1 MRELSALIRNRE
13 FGRQMHDL
21 FENDVRYAQRITPK
35 QWRRRHWMDR
45 FGQWAVKRARY
56 LL

>member
-1 MRELSALIRNRE
+1 
-13 FGRQMHDL
+13 MHEL
-21 FENDVRYAQRITPK
+21 FENDVKFATRVSARE
-35 QWRRRHWMDR
+35 WRKRTWMDR